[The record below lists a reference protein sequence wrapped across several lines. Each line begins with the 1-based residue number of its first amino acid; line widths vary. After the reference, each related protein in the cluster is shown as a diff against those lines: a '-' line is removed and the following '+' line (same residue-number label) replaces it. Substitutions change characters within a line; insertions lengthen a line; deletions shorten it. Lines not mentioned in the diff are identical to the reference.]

1 MVSLGMIRGKGRRGD
16 ANGSAQGRRVAV
28 FPGRMLEAPLTK
40 VNALRPRTLGFA
52 AGVSNRA
59 WVDGSR
65 HCQRDR
71 RSARCQL
78 GFRPSRRTPLSLRQ
92 RTTASEWRMS
102 SSWQH
107 PLLCWPA
114 PLLGGRVIIQPRT
127 VGSTWTIAAY
137 GSTRSRSRISSIASS
152 DTRLCGSHR
161 WPGRSAR
168 WACG

>member
-1 MVSLGMIRGKGRRGD
+1 M
-16 ANGSAQGRRVAV
+16 
-28 FPGRMLEAPLTK
+28 TK

-59 WVDGSR
+59 SGHGSR

-102 SSWQH
+102 SSWRH

-168 WACG
+168 WACGCRLLYTTRFIVTRNRDYETPHRRNFVSHGPARVR